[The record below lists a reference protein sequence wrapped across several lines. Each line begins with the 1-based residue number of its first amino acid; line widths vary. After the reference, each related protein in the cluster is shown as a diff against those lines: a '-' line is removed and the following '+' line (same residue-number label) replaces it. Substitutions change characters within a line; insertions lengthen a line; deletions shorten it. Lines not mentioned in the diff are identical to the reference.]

1 MRGKNWVSGVS
12 LAVMLMGQ
20 SAAWGAGLGKLSLNS
35 ALGQPLSADINIL
48 LADPAEFNNLS
59 ARLASSDAFHRA
71 SLEMNSTLESIHFA
85 LEKKPDGSA
94 VLHLSST
101 KPVEDPFLDMI
112 IELDWSNGQMLREYT
127 VLLDPPGVG
136 TPGEQ
141 TAPKLVV
148 NPASSAAAPAS
159 ASGPQPSPAVQSP
172 AASRRPSEAG
182 ASAVKTIR
190 VERGATLIS
199 IASQVRP
206 EGVHLEQMLVGLYR
220 SNPQAFDGNM
230 NRLKAGQVLHVP
242 GKDVLASISEQGAL
256 REIRLQ
262 AEDWHAY
269 RQKLA
274 GEVEQ
279 APQRN
284 ARANESSGKIAP
296 AVQDRA
302 AQAAPAGQGV
312 LKLSRGAVPAG
323 KGGVSS
329 DETAAQQKALKDAD
343 SRLAALEQNIQD
355 MQKLL
360 AMKDQQLAQAE
371 KQPQTPA
378 PAASAPAPVAA
389 PAPQAP
395 KPAAEVKPPVAP
407 APHPKPKP
415 MHPLPFKPVQ
425 APPAPAWYQMLDP
438 RYLGAAGGV
447 LLLGGALWW
456 MARNRRRR
464 DNLSRFE
471 NSILTS
477 VDSKPNTVYNT
488 QGGESVNTSS
498 NTSFLTD
505 FSQSG
510 LGTLDTH
517 DVDPIAEAE
526 VYMAYGRDVQAE
538 EILREA
544 MTKEPNRLEI
554 RLKLL
559 EIYAGRSNLPAFESG
574 ATELY
579 SMLGGQPSPLWD
591 RAAEMGR
598 KLDPHNP
605 LYGGQ
610 ASEAA
615 VESPMAVAAV
625 AAVAAEA
632 FDHEAAHAVVT
643 EPESEPAQAM
653 AEAPMEF
660 ATEVPEAAMEAIPTA
675 AAEEAPVETGT
686 EFPGALDF
694 DLEIE
699 PEHTHEA
706 EAEAVALEPVAV
718 EPVHA
723 GEDEPQLTWD
733 FVAPSTE
740 EASAGET
747 GSAVELPP
755 VEHEAAEA
763 HDAAAMAE
771 AVEEASLT
779 FAPEFAG
786 LEAGPESG
794 APVSPEAHDVHA
806 VSGIE
811 AVPGMEAAFE
821 TETAPATAPESEAD
835 AVAETGAVHE
845 DQAHEEAEPAAA
857 ETGEHAEE
865 PLMLDFSGI
874 NLDFGDEA
882 AAAAEGVAQPGDEA
896 TPAVVEAGQGGD
908 ASGHTAEATL
918 SEAEQEVGTKFELA
932 QVYQE
937 MGDIEN
943 AREILQEVIAE
954 GNERQRSDAQ
964 ALLQQMDN
972 ASS

>member
-71 SLEMNSTLESIHFA
+71 SVEMNSTLESIHFA
-85 LEKKPDGSA
+85 LEKKPDGTA
-94 VLHLSST
+94 VLHLSSS

-127 VLLDPPGVG
+127 VLLDPPGAG
-136 TPGEQ
+136 IPGEQ
-141 TAPKLVV
+141 TTPKLVV
-148 NPASSAAAPAS
+148 NPATSAAVPAS
-159 ASGPQPSPAVQSP
+159 APGAQPSPAVQPQAASQRPP
-172 AASRRPSEAG
+172 AAG
-182 ASAVKTIR
+182 APAVKTIR

-242 GKDVLASISEQGAL
+242 GKDVLTSISETGAL
-256 REIRLQ
+256 REIHLQ

-279 APQRN
+279 APQRS
-284 ARANESSGKIAP
+284 ASANESSGKIAP
-296 AVQDRA
+296 AVQDRS

-312 LKLSRGAVPAG
+312 LKLSRGAAPSG
-323 KGGVSS
+323 KGGVSG
-329 DETAAQQKALKDAD
+329 DEMAAQQKALQDAD
-343 SRLAALEQNIQD
+343 SRLAALEKNIQD
-355 MQKLL
+355 MQTLL

-371 KQPQTPA
+371 KQSRTAAPAAPVPA
-378 PAASAPAPVAA
+378 PATAPAT
-389 PAPQAP
+389 QAP
-395 KPAAEVKPPVAP
+395 KPVTEVKPPVAP
-407 APHPKPKP
+407 EIHPKPKP
-415 MHPLPFKPVQ
+415 VHHVPFKPVQ

-610 ASEAA
+610 ASEVA
-615 VESPMAVAAV
+615 VESPVAAAAV

-632 FDHEAAHAVVT
+632 FDHETAHAAVT
-643 EPESEPAQAM
+643 EPESEPEQTT

-660 ATEVPEAAMEAIPTA
+660 VAQAPEAASATA
-675 AAEEAPVETGT
+675 VEETPAETGA

-699 PEHTHEA
+699 PEHPHETVV
-706 EAEAVALEPVAV
+706 EASDMEPADAG
-718 EPVHA
+718 PAHA
-723 GEDEPQLTWD
+723 DEDEPQLTWD
-733 FVAPSTE
+733 FVAPSAEKAQADETGL
-740 EASAGET
+740 AGEHL
-747 GSAVELPP
+747 SAEYEP
-755 VEHEAAEA
+755 AEA
-763 HDAAAMAE
+763 HDAV
-771 AVEEASLT
+771 AVEEAGEEASPT
-779 FAPEFAG
+779 FAPEFSG
-786 LEAGPESG
+786 VEAGFTSA
-794 APVSPEAHDVHA
+794 APVPSEAHDAHA
-806 VSGIE
+806 VPEIE
-811 AVPGMEAAFE
+811 AVSGMEAAYE
-821 TETAPATAPESEAD
+821 PESAIATTAESEMEA
-835 AVAETGAVHE
+835 VPETGAAHGE
-845 DQAHEEAEPAAA
+845 DAESAAL
-857 ETGEHAEE
+857 EMGEHAEE

-882 AAAAEGVAQPGDEA
+882 AAPAEVAPQAGDDA
-896 TPAVVEAGQGGD
+896 TSAVAETGQGVD
-908 ASGHTAEATL
+908 VTGHPEGTAL

-954 GNERQRSDAQ
+954 GNERQRSDAE